1 MENLSIELINK
12 SHKAFIEFF
21 LNAKNYDAALS
32 AFDRSVRNEKVEP
45 ELIPILRELF
55 QPFRD
60 QRFKKRQMSDI
71 GGIAD
76 KIQYKRSD
84 VTHNLKQA
92 KFILSA
98 PNQFKKEDVLLS
110 LLLVTGRRTSE
121 VCGVTK
127 FLEKEYRG
135 TLKGGNETGQSYY
148 LCSFDLVKKG
158 IAFLEGHGWR
168 PLKPEET
175 NSIVAVPLMRRLPST
190 FLGVQKVHDL
200 RKLHITICV
209 DKLKNSAKIKAL
221 KPKERAQI
229 IGQFI
234 NQSLGHSNPSS
245 AIPYLNSA
253 IV

>member
-1 MENLSIELINK
+1 MKTEHEILALETFVQLIVDSKNK
-12 SHKAFIEFF
+12 
-21 LNAKNYDAALS
+21 DAALS
-32 AFDRSVRNEKVEP
+32 AFDRNVKKNYFMPEIVEP
-45 ELIPILRELF
+45 LRSLF
-55 QPFRD
+55 QPIRD
-60 QRFKKRQMSDI
+60 QRFKHRQISDI
-71 GGIAD
+71 GGVAD
-76 KIQYKRSD
+76 KIQYSRD
-84 VTHNLKQA
+84 EVNQNLRTMK
-92 KFILSA
+92 KILSE
-98 PNQFKKEDVLLS
+98 PYNFKKEDVLLS
-110 LLLVTGRRTSE
+110 LLLATGRRTSE
-121 VCGVTK
+121 VCGATK

-148 LCSFDLVKKG
+148 LCSYDLIKKG
-158 IAFLEGHGWR
+158 ISFLEVHAWR
-168 PLKPEET
+168 PLRPSDCNAT
-175 NSIVAVPLMRRLPST
+175 VAVPLMRRLRST